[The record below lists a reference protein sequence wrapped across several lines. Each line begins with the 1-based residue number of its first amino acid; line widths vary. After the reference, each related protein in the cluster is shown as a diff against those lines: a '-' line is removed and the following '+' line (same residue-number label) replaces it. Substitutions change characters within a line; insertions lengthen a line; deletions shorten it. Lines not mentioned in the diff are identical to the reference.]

1 MNYDDARQQRGDFL
15 RRRSQE
21 EGFTLGKLA
30 AKVGVSEKTIRNLF
44 SGEINTDMQTVR
56 AVCGVLGVDAS
67 ELDASNQDPL
77 APKAVGGYRRSQVQK
92 YLGYSYCYRRSTS
105 TDGLFRSVFKFYW
118 CKTAN
123 SLRFHEHH
131 KYDVN
136 GRPQDYSQSGQ
147 FHHNPEIGTTQLLS
161 QRNFDLRLMTC
172 RPMTPDGRMRG
183 VMLSQWDSRGEFK
196 PIVSAVL
203 FQHLRPLDDQDHST
217 HDEMDQMYHGHVA
230 VIPPG
235 HADFLA
241 ADEEITH
248 IESNSVK
255 INIRAKFV

>member
-1 MNYDDARQQRGDFL
+1 MNDDDIRKQRGEYL
-15 RRRSQE
+15 RRRSQD
-21 EGFTLGKLA
+21 EGFTFGKLA

-44 SGEINTDMQTVR
+44 SGEIKTDIQTVR
-56 AVCGVLGVDAS
+56 AVCGVLGVEVS
-67 ELDASNQDPL
+67 ELDANTQDPL

-105 TDGLFRSVFKFYW
+105 ADGLFRSVFKFAW
-118 CKTAN
+118 CKTSN
-123 SLRFHEHH
+123 SLRFHEYH
-131 KYDVN
+131 KYAVD

-147 FHHNPEIGTTQLLS
+147 VHHNPEIGTIQLVS
-161 QRNFDLRLMTC
+161 QRNYDIRLMTC

-203 FQHLRPLDDQDHST
+203 FQHLRPLDDTDHST
-217 HDEMDQMYHGHVA
+217 YDEMEQMYQGHVA

-235 HADFLA
+235 HPDFLA
-241 ADEEITH
+241 AEEEITH
-248 IESNSVK
+248 IERNAVK
-255 INIRAKFV
+255 INMRTNTA